1 MDKIIMPRKDGPDFT
16 RDVEDSNKVSDG
28 YHTFGELYDHRISLF
43 IALCK
48 AKQDFRYHG
57 DPRNQFG
64 DEKIVWRSFNHSDGS
79 HWKGWFIMGIGR
91 DKGKQITYHL
101 PMANWDECKFAESL
115 EKAPKFDGHTSADVL
130 ERLKNL

>member
-43 IALCK
+43 IALCL
-48 AKQDFRYHG
+48 QIDSQPFDRSQYC
-57 DPRNQFG
+57 
-64 DEKIVWRSFNHSDGS
+64 VWRSILHSDLS
-79 HWKGWFIMGIGR
+79 KMDGWFILGIG
-91 DKGKQITYHL
+91 KNEGEQITYHV
-101 PMANWDECKFAESL
+101 PIERWDECGFAREFA
-115 EKAPKFDGHTSADVL
+115 KAPEFDGHTPEDVL